1 MFHFDKEYN
10 EFTQEISTLG
20 NCLAALTGRLYDDA
34 CDEGFVLVSHHTGQE
49 LPFYLVDVEKSDEGE
64 IQCWNFKSTS
74 PHKLLENMTVTV
86 FND

>member
-1 MFHFDKEYN
+1 MFHYDKEFN
-10 EFTQEISTLG
+10 EFSQEASSLRGTVAIMG
-20 NCLAALTGRLYDDA
+20 QLYDDA
-34 CDEGFVLVSHHTGQE
+34 ADVGFVLVSHHTGQE
-49 LPFYLVDVEKSDEGE
+49 VPFYLASVDKSEEGE